1 MKILALSDIHG
12 DKHWMQ
18 EMAERGAK
26 EHVDLVILAGDLVD
40 RDGSSIG
47 LLQPFKDKNLE
58 VVILPGNHEGLAETY
73 FMTEHFKVKHLH
85 GKALQKGDI
94 GIFGCGYADVGPHQ
108 LLEEDFFKTLQE
120 THEQVKKSKKKI
132 MVTHIQPSG
141 SILGL
146 GVYPG
151 STGVRKAIEDFQPD
165 IHICGHVH
173 ETEGIE
179 EVIGRTRVINVGKKG
194 KIIEV

>member
-40 RDGSSIG
+40 RDGSSVG

-85 GKALQKGDI
+85 GKALQKGYI
-94 GIFGCGYADVGPHQ
+94 GIFGCGRS
-108 LLEEDFFKTLQE
+108 EEHTSEL
-120 THEQVKKSKKKI
+120 
-132 MVTHIQPSG
+132 
-141 SILGL
+141 
-146 GVYPG
+146 
-151 STGVRKAIEDFQPD
+151 
-165 IHICGHVH
+165 
-173 ETEGIE
+173 
-179 EVIGRTRVINVGKKG
+179 
-194 KIIEV
+194 